1 MMKQSDTK
9 SSSSLPT
16 SIICHADLD
25 NSDSIA
31 GNTEDNSCVTCK
43 KMHTCHLADQQDII
57 NFKLQFARQQEML
70 DNLSLKLSKCEV
82 EINALKTKN
91 AVLEEDGGKVQS
103 LDVTPPLGNMILAE
117 ESSTSLPTSVEEF
130 SVLEYCKKDRSK
142 EVKLPCSNHLTR
154 QKSLRLAEETTP
166 RHEANDDVVVDD
178 ADIEGPRD
186 EATRKGT
193 AWLKKVLGVV
203 DDDGDD
209 DCHSPR
215 DVPADAGAEV
225 EATPPSTDAHV
236 PAVEDVTCLRE
247 SSRSEES
254 PPSSE
259 YSNKDRSKE
268 STWSE
273 HVERRWNSQDTEI
286 TTNTRSA
293 IGENSEDDGGAV
305 DDCNSPPHAILGD
318 AVVDVEAA
326 VDATTPSTD
335 ADLSA
340 DHYTQAIMEVLCSE
354 EIVRIM
360 ERAVHQE
367 LMAMRMDRSVIV
379 DTAKPCVR
387 SDVDDS
393 TTSPRCNVQGVL
405 GTDEVT
411 DVNDDSSLKAGC
423 NKQGRLQ
430 SQDVT
435 LIQEES
441 SSLPISV
448 EESSLSESSKDS
460 SKELPQATWKS
471 QNIEQTTDTKSLIGK
486 NADNND
492 GGKISVLGWGDI
504 SNVHD
509 SSSETATTS
518 SLTMSMLPYI
528 GNTSR
533 SVNNASVALACAL
546 HYVERDRRKDPVD
559 MVLRRSGSR
568 GSAGSAQRTS
578 VLLVHRLPIGTLPE
592 HISEMFLEYASIRPK
607 SVKKISFLGP
617 LGKCYVEFM
626 TSRHAEMAYDAL
638 VGEEWPDSYGN
649 VQKTVKLKGGGT
661 LGVRKMTK

>member
-1 MMKQSDTK
+1 VVEAETRHGAKNNDVVSMRGSESDDY
-9 SSSSLPT
+9 
-16 SIICHADLD
+16 ID
-25 NSDSIA
+25 SDRIQPHDREVLL
-31 GNTEDNSCVTCK
+31 ND
-43 KMHTCHLADQQDII
+43 MQQRP
-57 NFKLQFARQQEML
+57 Q
-70 DNLSLKLSKCEV
+70 V
-82 EINALKTKN
+82 
-91 AVLEEDGGKVQS
+91 EDGGKFQS
-103 LDVTPPLGNMILAE
+103 LVVTPPRGNMILAE
-117 ESSTSLPTSVEEF
+117 ESSTSSPTSVEEF

-142 EVKLPCSNHLTR
+142 ELKPPCSNHLTR
-154 QKSLRLAEETTP
+154 RKSLELAEETTP
-166 RHEANDDVVVDD
+166 RNGANDDVVVDD

-186 EATRKGT
+186 EATRNST

-209 DCHSPR
+209 DCNSPR
-215 DVPADAGAEV
+215 DVPADAGAEL
-225 EATPPSTDAHV
+225 EATPPSTYAHV
-236 PAVEDVTCLRE
+236 PAVEEMTCLRE

-259 YSNKDRSKE
+259 YSNKDRTKE
-268 STWSE
+268 STRSE
-273 HVERRWNSQDTEI
+273 HVERRWNPEDTEI
-286 TTNTRSA
+286 TTKTRSS

-305 DDCNSPPHAILGD
+305 DDDDSPPRATPD
-318 AVVDVEAA
+318 DTVVDVEAA

-354 EIVRIM
+354 EIVRIV

-367 LMAMRMDRSVIV
+367 LVAMRMDRGVVV

-393 TTSPRCNVQGVL
+393 TTSPRYNVQGVL
-405 GTDEVT
+405 GTDEVP

-423 NKQGRLQ
+423 NEQGRLQ
-430 SQDVT
+430 SRDVT
-435 LIQEES
+435 PAHGNPIIQEES

-471 QNIEQTTDTKSLIGK
+471 QNIEQTTDTQSLIGK

-509 SSSETATTS
+509 SSSKTATTS

-528 GNTSR
+528 GNT

-546 HYVERDRRKDPVD
+546 HYVERDRRKDPAD

-592 HISEMFLEYASIRPK
+592 HISEMFLEYAFIRPK